1 MKKNIK
7 FEEAILQLEDTVK
20 KLESNSFTLDE
31 SLTAFEEAIKLVKLC
46 NAKLEEAESKVRILT
61 EGKDGTVTDLPFDS
75 VGINET

>member
-61 EGKDGTVTDLPFDS
+61 EGKDGTVTDLPFYS